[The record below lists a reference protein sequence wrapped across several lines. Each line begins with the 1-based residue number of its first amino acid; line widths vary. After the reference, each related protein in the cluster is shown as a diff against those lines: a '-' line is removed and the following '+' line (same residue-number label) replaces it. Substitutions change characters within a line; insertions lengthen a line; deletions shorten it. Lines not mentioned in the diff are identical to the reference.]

1 MSETRNNFH
10 VLGGNSPLYLDSTET
25 QPMHIG
31 CTMAQS
37 HPKKRCTESN
47 KATVSIYQLLL
58 RYYLS
63 SEIYYDNLK
72 QLFLDIYNFCGECS
86 ESALPYLYGKEVNRY
101 RFYTETYMNTERI
114 PSEEVEY
121 KILTRMTDDKIQFYF
136 TRIQDEKQLFAVI
149 FGYANDLSD
158 KQISQISDLRH
169 RRQCWDI
176 LFFFLLNRDAQK
188 YSPDVPLR
196 QIPALVSI
204 NGQETEAML
213 AGNTLT
219 LCESGQILKV
229 L

>member
-1 MSETRNNFH
+1 M
-10 VLGGNSPLYLDSTET
+10 
-25 QPMHIG
+25 
-31 CTMAQS
+31 
-37 HPKKRCTESN
+37 
-47 KATVSIYQLLL
+47 SIYQLLL

-72 QLFLDIYNFCGECS
+72 QLFWDIYNFRGECS

-101 RFYTETYMNTERI
+101 RFYTETYINTERI
-114 PSEEVEY
+114 PSEEVEC

-158 KQISQISDLRH
+158 KQISQVSDLRH

-196 QIPALVSI
+196 RIPCFVSI
-204 NGQETEAML
+204 NGKEAEAVL
-213 AGNTLT
+213 DGNTLT
-219 LCESGQILKV
+219 LCENGQTLEIL
-229 L
+229 